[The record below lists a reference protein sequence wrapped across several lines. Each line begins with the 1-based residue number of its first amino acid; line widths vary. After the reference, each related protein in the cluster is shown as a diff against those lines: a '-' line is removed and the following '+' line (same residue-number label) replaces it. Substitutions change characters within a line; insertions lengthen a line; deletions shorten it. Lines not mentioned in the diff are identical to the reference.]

1 VPSTQEFSPHCRVLS
16 ARLLRTSVDGLSGA
30 AELQEAPKVC
40 RATMPLGDSG
50 NGSGVPL
57 VKDIKRPREKR
68 AAQEDEVSP
77 PPILPPGTIA
87 ASGHPSRTLYL
98 VGSCAR
104 SFDSVC
110 KRLLIWAFQGWFLG
124 RALFRVRCVV
134 GKFVY
139 FWP

>member
-1 VPSTQEFSPHCRVLS
+1 MPSTQEFSPHCRVLS

-77 PPILPPGTIA
+77 PQSYRPVQSLPPATPPEPFTSWARVHVPLI
-87 ASGHPSRTLYL
+87 PS
-98 VGSCAR
+98 V
-104 SFDSVC
+104 SV
-110 KRLLIWAFQGWFLG
+110 
-124 RALFRVRCVV
+124 
-134 GKFVY
+134 Y
-139 FWP
+139 